1 MDTPRFTGDQL
12 AKLRDDAEFNR
23 RIGGDVELAALFN
36 PHHEDS
42 KVRAELAQGLG
53 VSRTIA
59 GVTLAPVR
67 LGHLTLLTVV
77 GNEFAKI
84 KPDWRGDIGYMMRQ
98 LTEALFVLANGPKC
112 VAAYADGFRFARE
125 IDAHKAD
132 ALTSPAIAGA
142 LVEAQRK
149 HSETMR
155 TWDAA
160 VLAWGADHVVLSDGE
175 TLDVAM
181 HALDEWIARAL
192 AGFDMFPKLEQKEDA
207 AKAGSPFG
215 WRLTWRLAL
224 SRRLVKCAAGLIL
237 RGCAGGWRFRI

>member
-1 MDTPRFTGDQL
+1 MDTPRFNGEQL

-23 RIGGDVELAALFN
+23 RVSGDLELAALFN

-53 VSRTIA
+53 MARTVA
-59 GVTLAPVR
+59 GVVLAPVR

-98 LTEALFVLANGPKC
+98 LTEALFVLANGAKC

-125 IDAHKAD
+125 IDAHKSD
-132 ALTSPAIAGA
+132 ALTSPAIASA
-142 LVEAQRK
+142 LMDAQRK
-149 HSETMR
+149 HAETMR

-160 VLAWGADHVVLSDGE
+160 VLAWGAEHVALGDGE
-175 TLDVAM
+175 TLDAAM
-181 HALDEWIARAL
+181 HGLDEWIARAL

-215 WRLTWRLAL
+215 WRLTWKLAL
-224 SRRLVKCAAGLIL
+224 SRRLVRFAAGLIL
-237 RGCAGGWRFRI
+237 KGCAGKLRCRI